1 MNRPLACKINRNSK
15 FAIKRLIY
23 NIKEQVDEKYQ
34 DSCIE
39 QSISQV

>member
-1 MNRPLACKINRNSK
+1 MNRPLGFKINRNSE

-34 DSCIE
+34 DNCI
-39 QSISQV
+39 